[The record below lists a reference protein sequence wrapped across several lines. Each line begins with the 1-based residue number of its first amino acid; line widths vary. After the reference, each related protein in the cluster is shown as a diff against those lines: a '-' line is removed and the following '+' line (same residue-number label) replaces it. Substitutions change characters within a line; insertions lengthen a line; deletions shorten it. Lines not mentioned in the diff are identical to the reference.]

1 MKKNILITVIVTAS
15 FLFFNFSQKKY
26 NQKEFVLVELVSK
39 QIPGFTKK
47 VKVAEIN
54 KSDIDKLSQPLKAL
68 AAYYS
73 ALAGTNCDGNNC
85 ELTSALG
92 LGSQGSDEHK
102 KIIEKWFPHDS
113 VAQGLLAQNC
123 IQSSNGSSNFTN
135 YNSLIFKV
143 KGDTVFT
150 SFIILKYYHGESTL
164 QNGNDKAVIDSNQII
179 IMHNTK

>member
-1 MKKNILITVIVTAS
+1 MDKWSLYQSSLKINMKKNILIITIIVTAS
-15 FLFFNFSQKKY
+15 FLFLNFSQKKD

-92 LGSQGSDEHK
+92 LVARDPMNTK
-102 KIIEKWFPHDS
+102 K
-113 VAQGLLAQNC
+113 LLK
-123 IQSSNGSSNFTN
+123 NGSLTIQLPKD
-135 YNSLIFKV
+135 YLLKI
-143 KGDTVFT
+143 VFN
-150 SFIILKYYHGESTL
+150 LQMVHQTL
-164 QNGNDKAVIDSNQII
+164 QTTTV
-179 IMHNTK
+179 